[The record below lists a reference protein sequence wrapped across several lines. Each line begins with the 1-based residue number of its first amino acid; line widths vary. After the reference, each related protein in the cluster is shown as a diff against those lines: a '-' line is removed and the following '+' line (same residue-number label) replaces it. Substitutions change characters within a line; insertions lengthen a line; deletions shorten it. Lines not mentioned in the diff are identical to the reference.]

1 MNGYLYILGRLRRYF
16 ESISQEECSSRPNYV
31 AILRVKRDFI
41 ELVADKLKE
50 NCDSLKVLESTVF
63 KCSKGR
69 GLLTF
74 LMKSGRLVVEAANED
89 EAFRIL
95 EELFG

>member
-1 MNGYLYILGRLRRYF
+1 LYILGRLRRYF

-31 AILRVKRDFI
+31 AIARVKRDSI

-50 NCDSLKVLESTVF
+50 NCDGLKVLESTVF
-63 KCSKGR
+63 KCLKGR

-74 LMKSGRLVVEAANED
+74 LMKSGRIVIEAPNED
-89 EAFRIL
+89 EALHIL
-95 EELFG
+95 EEIFE